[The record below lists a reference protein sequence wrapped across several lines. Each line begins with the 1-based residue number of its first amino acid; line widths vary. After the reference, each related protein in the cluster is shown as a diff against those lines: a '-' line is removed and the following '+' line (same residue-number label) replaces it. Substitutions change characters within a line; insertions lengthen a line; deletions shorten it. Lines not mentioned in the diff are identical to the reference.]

1 MSAERIDVLAV
12 MDAEIAR
19 CSHLPTAAD
28 LYVIER
34 YHAMV
39 DARAAVAEL
48 IERERQQRE
57 VLELLCQ
64 AYIANRH
71 AADAHGF
78 VRCVTPGGNRL
89 ADTETGRLWLRADAL
104 ARVQGEPRGH

>member
-1 MSAERIDVLAV
+1 
-12 MDAEIAR
+12 
-19 CSHLPTAAD
+19 
-28 LYVIER
+28 
-34 YHAMV
+34 
-39 DARAAVAEL
+39 VAEL

>member
-48 IERERQQRE
+48 IESGAR
-57 VLELLCQ
+57 LE
-64 AYIANRH
+64 AITVMTGH
-71 AADAHGF
+71 PKDDAA
-78 VRCVTPGGNRL
+78 VRRF
-89 ADTETGRLWLRADAL
+89 RAAL
-104 ARVQGEPRGH
+104 ARVGGDA